1 MVHKVSLNVG
11 GLTMTLETGR
21 IAKQADGAIWLTCG
35 DTTVLATS
43 CANLEAE
50 SVADF
55 LPLSVDYRD
64 KLYAV
69 GRIPGGFFKREGRP
83 AEREILS
90 ARLTD
95 RPIRPL
101 FPDGFNKEIQIMI
114 NVFSSDGEHDPD
126 VFGTIAASA
135 ALAISNCPFL
145 GPVGSV
151 RIGLID
157 GEYIINPTFKQ
168 LETSQLDLVVS
179 GTDDSILMIEGEAK
193 EVSEDVFLEGI
204 RRGHE
209 EIKKIVKMQNELV
222 ALCGKPKYQWTP
234 PAKNVALH
242 DELEKRYGKE
252 IKDSCRLTDK
262 KTRRDAWKSIETTAN
277 TDLLELFPGTEKTVK
292 AWVHDRAQEHVRAN
306 IVDEGFRLDARKP
319 KDIRQITTE
328 VDVLPRVH
336 GSALFTRGQTQ
347 ALGTVTLGIKFDEQR
362 VDGIDGVYTKPYMLH
377 YNFPPFSVGEVRKFL
392 GQSRREVGHGNLAW
406 RALHYVLPAWE
417 DFPYTIRVVSEV
429 LESNGSSSMATVCA
443 GCMALMAAGA
453 PIRKPVAGIAMGLI
467 KEGDKVAILSDILG
481 DEDHLGD
488 MDFKVTGTPDGIT
501 ACQMDIKIRGIS
513 LQLMKTAIQQAREGI
528 THILSKMSETISVA
542 RPDISPTAPRIVFLK
557 VEVEKIG
564 LIIGPGGKNIREIIA
579 RTGASVDIEDDGTVC
594 VSGSNMEGV
603 NEALGIIRG
612 MVESPEV
619 GKTYQGKV
627 KKITD
632 FGAFVEILP
641 GREGLLHISEIEH
654 HRIAKVTDVLQ
665 LGDSVAV
672 KLLNVDEMGK
682 FDLSRRALIPRP
694 EGMPEEEPRRP
705 RESGGGRPGGGGGGR
720 DRDRGPRKPHKV
732 ED

>member
-1 MVHKVSLNVG
+1 MELG
-11 GLTMTLETGR
+11 GLTLTLETGR

-35 DTTVLATS
+35 DSTVLATS
-43 CANLEAE
+43 VANLDVE
-50 SVADF
+50 SVTDF
-55 LPLSVDYRD
+55 LPMSVDYRD

-83 AEREILS
+83 AEREILA

-135 ALAISNCPFL
+135 ALAISDCPFL

-157 GEYIINPTFKQ
+157 GEYVINPTFKQ
-168 LETSQLDLVVS
+168 LETSQLDLVVA

-209 EIKKIVKMQNELV
+209 EIKKIVELQNKLV
-222 ALCGKPKYQWTP
+222 KLCGKTKFVWTA
-234 PAKNVALH
+234 PAKNETLYT
-242 DELEKRYGKE
+242 ELEKQFGE
-252 IKDSCRLTDK
+252 NIKKSCRITDK
-262 KTRRDAWKSIETTAN
+262 QARREAWKLIETTAN
-277 TDLLELFPGTEKTVK
+277 VGLSETFPDSEKAIK
-292 AWVHDRAQEHVRAN
+292 AWVHDRAQEHVRNN
-306 IVDEGFRLDARKP
+306 ILDDGFRLDARKP
-319 KDIRQITTE
+319 RDIREITTE
-328 VDVLPRVH
+328 IDVLPRVH

-377 YNFPPFSVGEVRKFL
+377 YNFPPFSVGEIRKFL

-467 KEGDKVAILSDILG
+467 KEGEKVAILSDILG

-513 LQLMKTAIQQAREGI
+513 LALMKTAILQAREGI
-528 THILSKMSETISVA
+528 THILGKMNETISA
-542 RPDISPTAPRIVFLK
+542 PRAEISPTAPRIVFLK
-557 VEVEKIG
+557 VEVDKIG
-564 LIIGPGGKNIREIIA
+564 LIIGPGGKNIRDIIA

-603 NEALGIIRG
+603 NEALHIIRG

-654 HRIAKVTDVLQ
+654 RRIAKVTDILQ

-682 FDLSRRALIPRP
+682 LDLSRRALLPRP
-694 EGMPEEEPRRP
+694 EGMPEEEPRKP
-705 RESGGGRPGGGGGGR
+705 RDSSGGSRHGGSGGGGGF
-720 DRDRGPRKPHKV
+720 RDRGPRKPHKV